1 LFRYELQLFRLLFSC
16 ETAYR
21 SMFDRPDPPNEES
34 IRFNAEECISK
45 SLALDERNAT
55 VSHHQMMV

>member
-1 LFRYELQLFRLLFSC
+1 
-16 ETAYR
+16 
-21 SMFDRPDPPNEES
+21 MFDRPDPPNEES